1 MDKFDRFQLLH
12 RYFSSHRRPVATRR
26 LAELLECSEKTVKRS
41 IAQMQDYLGAPIQ
54 YFPEEKG
61 WHYAN
66 KDQQL
71 YQLPGLWLTGSELQ
85 SLALLLQ
92 LLDTFGNGLLNDELG
107 AINRNVEKLLAARGI
122 ERDAFE
128 HHIKVLPL
136 NNRYI
141 ANLLF
146 AQVCEALLTKQR
158 LKIRYS
164 SYNQRRTDREISP
177 QTLVYYREN
186 WYLDAWCHLRNDLR
200 TFSLA
205 RIERLV
211 PQQQPS
217 LAVAPEK
224 LHSHFS
230 QGYGIF
236 SGPATRQAVLRF
248 GPAIAREIAMQQW
261 HPEQSGEW
269 DGGDYRLTVPYS
281 DDRELVQD
289 ILRHVPNVY
298 VESPTTLRKAVQE
311 RLRAGLEVFSGKR
324 VRRP

>member
-12 RYFSSHRRPVATRR
+12 RYFCSHRRPVATRR

-61 WHYAN
+61 WHYAG

-71 YQLPGLWLTGSELQ
+71 YQLPGLWLTGNELQ

-107 AINRNVEKLLAARGI
+107 VINRSIEQLLAARGI
-122 ERDAFE
+122 ERNVFE
-128 HHIKVLPL
+128 QHIKVLPL

-141 ANLLF
+141 ANPLF
-146 AQVCEALLTKQR
+146 AQVCEALLTKHR

-164 SYNQRRTDREISP
+164 SFNQLRSEREISP

-186 WYLDAWCHLRNDLR
+186 WYLDAWCHWREDLR

-205 RIERLV
+205 RIERLI
-211 PQQQPS
+211 PLKAKS
-217 LAVAPEK
+217 LSVAPGK
-224 LHSHFS
+224 LKDHFS

-236 SGPATRQAVLRF
+236 SGSATRKARLRF
-248 GPAIAREIAMQQW
+248 APTIAQEIAMQQW
-261 HPEQSGEW
+261 HPDQYGEW
-269 DGGDYRLTVPYS
+269 DDRDYLLTLPYS

-289 ILRHVPNVY
+289 ILRHVPDVY
-298 VESPTTLRKAVQE
+298 VESPVELKNAVLD
-311 RLRAGLEVFSGKR
+311 RLRAGLEAISGTG
-324 VRRP
+324 